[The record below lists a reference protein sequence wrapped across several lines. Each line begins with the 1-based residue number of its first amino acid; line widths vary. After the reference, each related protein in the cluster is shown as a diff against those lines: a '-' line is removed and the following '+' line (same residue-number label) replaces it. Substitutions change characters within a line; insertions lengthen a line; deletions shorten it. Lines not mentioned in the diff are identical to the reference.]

1 MNDNSNKDNDT
12 NQKILNLNLFTNDNN
27 SQINNSFLT
36 SIKQTTNEDIHK
48 INGTNENSSDSEEE
62 NYTLLKNILTF
73 YQKGEFSHLL
83 KLIDTV
89 NAPYY
94 SFFYWKISYIK
105 ILSYQEIIRYKMYKY
120 FKEKKIRKINNYFSI
135 ILNSIIEIIMNLN
148 NISNNKNNNNFRDI
162 YSKSVKSPL
171 FISFK
176 KENKKENKKYLNDQI
191 KIKKIIPGMI
201 ETIIS
206 YLLEYCFNFAKY
218 CIYKNRIYD
227 SIAIL
232 SLGMR
237 LIQKCFMF
245 VTSPDILLWACNLCL
260 FLSSLL
266 ITTKNYSTA
275 KNYIIFTLLMCFIG
289 LEIRLNNN
297 KDIHFFMRINLD
309 SNNEMF
315 LNKIFFIMSI
325 AFYHFGICLENEN
338 NITRAISLYKQ
349 SNYFY
354 NKITE
359 QFQEESDFNLF
370 IDNIINRLYLRLKLI
385 AFIKSEEKN
394 KKVVKEE
401 VKLPKEKVKSFEIE
415 AIKKKEKKYEKVK
428 HFIES
433 LKLIELDDDEPDLLN
448 KVRGKPYSKK
458 VGIPTKN
465 IHILNYLLD
474 NKFNNFLNKTDKLE
488 INNLSDEARIKIQ
501 REIRYIKREELEKYL
516 NYKKD
521 KKLKINVNEEI
532 KFKRNNS
539 KFKNYSL
546 NYKIKNNQNLFN
558 IKRKFNNIL
567 TSNCKNSQPENN
579 NKLLIKSFS
588 DENIFKS
595 SLLNINTNKKIIN
608 EQNNKFTRKMSLNLK
623 SQITLFKDNIKN
635 INNSNMLGLE
645 NTFNTLIN
653 IPESSSYRNYSS
665 LLDLKTS
672 KKSRCDR
679 TIDSNYLLKLNNTNK
694 KLSPSS
700 ISSSNI
706 NNLKDLK
713 NNIFQKDKNK
723 LNNKMKALSKSLSYN
738 SNNKAQYKINN
749 NKSKSLLYNSKT
761 NRNLNKSKSQLN
773 NFSADIFN
781 KKLKLKKKYLDSQFV
796 RELKFQ
802 KELLKCKSVE
812 VYNNETNDSL
822 LNILNNSFNKQKI
835 YNNCDMYYN
844 RKLKDFMD
852 KNNAPDEKEQLNML
866 NMTLKK
872 DKNEENEENEEKPH
886 TLSYDSNASEKK
898 LKRRGGL
905 KEKYLNHNYFFLERI
920 MMQINKIN
928 KKKKLI
934 NLKLKENR
942 NKIINKNKDNKSE
955 NKYENILND
964 IESIKI

>member
-1 MNDNSNKDNDT
+1 MNDNSNRDNDT

-36 SIKQTTNEDIHK
+36 SRKLSTNEDNLK
-48 INGTNENSSDSEEE
+48 INDTNENSSDSEEE

-94 SFFYWKISYIK
+94 SFFYWKIAYIK
-105 ILSYQEIIRYKMYKY
+105 ILSYQEILRYKMYKY
-120 FKEKKIRKINNYFSI
+120 FKEKRIRKINSYFSI
-135 ILNSIIEIIMNLN
+135 ILNSIMEIIMNLN
-148 NISNNKNNNNFRDI
+148 IISNNKNNNNFRDI
-162 YSKSVKSPL
+162 YSKSVKSPM

-176 KENKKENKKYLNDQI
+176 KESKKENKKYLNDQI

-206 YLLEYCFNFAKY
+206 HLLEYCFNFAKY

-227 SIAIL
+227 GIAIL

-237 LIQKCFMF
+237 LIQKTFVF
-245 VTSPDILLWACNLCL
+245 VTSPDTLLWACNLCL

-275 KNYIIFTLLMCFIG
+275 KKYIIFILLMCLIG

-315 LNKIFFIMSI
+315 LNRIYFIMSI

-354 NKITE
+354 NKITD
-359 QFQEESDFNLF
+359 QFQEEKDFNLF
-370 IDNIINRLYLRLKLI
+370 IDSIINRLYLRLKLI
-385 AFIKSEEKN
+385 SFIKSEEKN

-415 AIKKKEKKYEKVK
+415 TIKKKEKKYEKVK

-488 INNLSDEARIKIQ
+488 INNLSDEERIKIQ
-501 REIRYIKREELEKYL
+501 REIRCIKREELEKYL

-546 NYKIKNNQNLFN
+546 NYKVKNNKNLFN
-558 IKRKFNNIL
+558 VKRKFNNIL
-567 TSNCKNSQPENN
+567 TSNYKNSQPENN
-579 NKLLIKSFS
+579 NNKLLIKSLS

-595 SLLNINTNKKIIN
+595 SLLNIKTNKKNIN
-608 EQNNKFTRKMSLNLK
+608 EYNNKFTRKMSLNLK
-623 SQITLFKDNIKN
+623 SQISLFKDNIKN

-653 IPESSSYRNYSS
+653 IPESSTYRNYSS

-672 KKSRCDR
+672 KKTRYDR
-679 TIDSNYLLKLNNTNK
+679 TNDSNYMLKLNNTNK

-700 ISSSNI
+700 ISSFNNNI
-706 NNLKDLK
+706 KDLK

-723 LNNKMKALSKSLSYN
+723 LNIKMKTLSESLSYN

-749 NKSKSLLYNSKT
+749 NKSKLLLYNSKT
-761 NRNLNKSKSQLN
+761 NRNFNKSKSQLN
-773 NFSADIFN
+773 YFSADIFN

-835 YNNCDMYYN
+835 YNDCDMYYN
-844 RKLKDFMD
+844 RKLKDFMN
-852 KNNAPDEKEQLNML
+852 KNSVPDEKEQLNML
-866 NMTLKK
+866 NMILKK
-872 DKNEENEENEEKPH
+872 EKTEENEEKPH
-886 TLSYDSNASEKK
+886 TLSYDSNPNEKK

-920 MMQINKIN
+920 MMQINKLN

-942 NKIINKNKDNKSE
+942 NKIININKVHKNE
-955 NKYENILND
+955 NENENILYD
-964 IESIKI
+964 IDSIKI

>member
-1 MNDNSNKDNDT
+1 MNDNSNRDNDT

-36 SIKQTTNEDIHK
+36 SRKLSTNEDNLK
-48 INGTNENSSDSEEE
+48 INDTNENSSDSEEE

-94 SFFYWKISYIK
+94 SFFYWKIAYIK
-105 ILSYQEIIRYKMYKY
+105 ILSYQEILRYKMYKY
-120 FKEKKIRKINNYFSI
+120 FKEKRIRKINSYFSI
-135 ILNSIIEIIMNLN
+135 ILNSIMEIIMNLN
-148 NISNNKNNNNFRDI
+148 IISNNKNNNFRDI
-162 YSKSVKSPL
+162 YSKSVKSPM

-176 KENKKENKKYLNDQI
+176 KESKKENKKYLNDQI

-206 YLLEYCFNFAKY
+206 HLLEYCFNFAKY

-227 SIAIL
+227 GIAIL

-237 LIQKCFMF
+237 LIQKTFVF
-245 VTSPDILLWACNLCL
+245 VTSPDTLLWACNLCL

-275 KNYIIFTLLMCFIG
+275 KNYIIFILLICLIG

-315 LNKIFFIMSI
+315 LNRIYFIMSI

-354 NKITE
+354 NKITD
-359 QFQEESDFNLF
+359 QFQEEKDFNLF
-370 IDNIINRLYLRLKLI
+370 IDSIINRLYLRLKLI
-385 AFIKSEEKN
+385 SFIKSEEKN

-415 AIKKKEKKYEKVK
+415 TIKKKEKKYEKVK

-488 INNLSDEARIKIQ
+488 INNLSDEERIKIQ
-501 REIRYIKREELEKYL
+501 REIRCIKREELEKYL

-546 NYKIKNNQNLFN
+546 NYKVKNNKNLFN
-558 IKRKFNNIL
+558 VKRKFNNIL
-567 TSNCKNSQPENN
+567 TSNYKNSQPENN
-579 NKLLIKSFS
+579 NNKLLIKSLS

-595 SLLNINTNKKIIN
+595 SLLNIKTNKKNIN
-608 EQNNKFTRKMSLNLK
+608 EYNNKFTRKMSLNLK
-623 SQITLFKDNIKN
+623 SQISLFKDNIKN

-653 IPESSSYRNYSS
+653 IPESSTYRNYSS

-672 KKSRCDR
+672 KKTRYDR
-679 TIDSNYLLKLNNTNK
+679 TNDSNYMLKLNNTNK

-700 ISSSNI
+700 ISSFNNNI
-706 NNLKDLK
+706 KDLK

-723 LNNKMKALSKSLSYN
+723 LNIKMKTLSESLSYN

-749 NKSKSLLYNSKT
+749 NKSKLLLYNSKT
-761 NRNLNKSKSQLN
+761 NRNFNKSKSQLN
-773 NFSADIFN
+773 YFSADIFN

-835 YNNCDMYYN
+835 YNDCDMYYN
-844 RKLKDFMD
+844 RKLKDFMN
-852 KNNAPDEKEQLNML
+852 KNSVPDEKEQLNML
-866 NMTLKK
+866 NMILKK
-872 DKNEENEENEEKPH
+872 EKTEENEEKPH
-886 TLSYDSNASEKK
+886 TLSYDSNPNEKK

-920 MMQINKIN
+920 MMQINKLN

-942 NKIINKNKDNKSE
+942 NKIININKVHKNE
-955 NKYENILND
+955 NENENILYD
-964 IESIKI
+964 IDSIKI

>member
-1 MNDNSNKDNDT
+1 MNDNSNRDNDT

-36 SIKQTTNEDIHK
+36 SRKLSTNEDNLK
-48 INGTNENSSDSEEE
+48 INDTNENSSDSEEE

-94 SFFYWKISYIK
+94 SFFYWKIAYIK
-105 ILSYQEIIRYKMYKY
+105 ILSYQEILRYKMYKY
-120 FKEKKIRKINNYFSI
+120 FKEKRIRKINSYFSI
-135 ILNSIIEIIMNLN
+135 ILNSIMEIIMNLN
-148 NISNNKNNNNFRDI
+148 IISNNKNNNNFRDI
-162 YSKSVKSPL
+162 YSKSVKSPM

-176 KENKKENKKYLNDQI
+176 KESKKENKKYLNDQI

-206 YLLEYCFNFAKY
+206 HLLEYCFNFAKY

-227 SIAIL
+227 GIAIL

-237 LIQKCFMF
+237 LIQKTFVF
-245 VTSPDILLWACNLCL
+245 VTSPDTLLWACNLCL

-275 KNYIIFTLLMCFIG
+275 KKYIIFILLMCLIG

-315 LNKIFFIMSI
+315 LNRIYFIMSI

-354 NKITE
+354 NKITD
-359 QFQEESDFNLF
+359 QFQEEKDFNLF
-370 IDNIINRLYLRLKLI
+370 IDSIINRLYLRLKLI
-385 AFIKSEEKN
+385 SFIKSEEKN

-415 AIKKKEKKYEKVK
+415 TIKKKEKKYEKVK

-488 INNLSDEARIKIQ
+488 INNLSDEERIKIQ
-501 REIRYIKREELEKYL
+501 REIRCIKREELEKYL

-546 NYKIKNNQNLFN
+546 NYKVKNNKNLFN
-558 IKRKFNNIL
+558 VKRKFNNIL
-567 TSNCKNSQPENN
+567 TSNYKNSQPENN
-579 NKLLIKSFS
+579 NNKLLIKSLS

-595 SLLNINTNKKIIN
+595 SLLNIKTNKKNIN
-608 EQNNKFTRKMSLNLK
+608 EYNNKFTRKMSLNLK
-623 SQITLFKDNIKN
+623 SQISLFKDNIKN

-653 IPESSSYRNYSS
+653 IPESSTYRNYSS

-672 KKSRCDR
+672 KKTRYDR
-679 TIDSNYLLKLNNTNK
+679 TNDSNYMLKLNNTNK

-700 ISSSNI
+700 ISSFNNNI
-706 NNLKDLK
+706 KDLK

-723 LNNKMKALSKSLSYN
+723 LNIKMKTLSESLSYN

-749 NKSKSLLYNSKT
+749 NKSKLLLYNSKT
-761 NRNLNKSKSQLN
+761 NRNFNKSKSQLN
-773 NFSADIFN
+773 YFSADIFN

-835 YNNCDMYYN
+835 YNDCDMYYN
-844 RKLKDFMD
+844 RKLKDFMN
-852 KNNAPDEKEQLNML
+852 KNSVPDEKEQLNML
-866 NMTLKK
+866 NMILKK
-872 DKNEENEENEEKPH
+872 EKTEENEEKPH
-886 TLSYDSNASEKK
+886 TLSFDSNPNEKK

-920 MMQINKIN
+920 MMQINKLN

-942 NKIINKNKDNKSE
+942 NKIININKIHKNE
-955 NKYENILND
+955 NENENILND
-964 IESIKI
+964 IDSIKI

>member
-1 MNDNSNKDNDT
+1 MNDNSNRDNDT

-36 SIKQTTNEDIHK
+36 SRKLSTNEDNLK
-48 INGTNENSSDSEEE
+48 INDTNENSSDSEEE

-94 SFFYWKISYIK
+94 SFFYWKIAYIK
-105 ILSYQEIIRYKMYKY
+105 ILSYQEILRYKMYKY
-120 FKEKKIRKINNYFSI
+120 FKEKRIRKINSYFSI
-135 ILNSIIEIIMNLN
+135 ILNSIMEIIMNLN
-148 NISNNKNNNNFRDI
+148 IISNNKNNNNFRDI
-162 YSKSVKSPL
+162 YSKSVKSPM

-206 YLLEYCFNFAKY
+206 HLLEYCFNFAKY

-227 SIAIL
+227 GIAIL

-237 LIQKCFMF
+237 LIQKTFVF
-245 VTSPDILLWACNLCL
+245 VTSPDTLLWACNLCL

-275 KNYIIFTLLMCFIG
+275 KKYIIFILLMCLIG

-315 LNKIFFIMSI
+315 LNRIYFIMSI

-354 NKITE
+354 NKITD
-359 QFQEESDFNLF
+359 QFQEEKDFNLF
-370 IDNIINRLYLRLKLI
+370 IDSIINRLYLRLKLI
-385 AFIKSEEKN
+385 SFIKSEEKN

-415 AIKKKEKKYEKVK
+415 TIKKKEKKYEKVK

-488 INNLSDEARIKIQ
+488 INNLSDEERIKIQ
-501 REIRYIKREELEKYL
+501 REIRCIKREELEKYL

-546 NYKIKNNQNLFN
+546 NYKVKNNKNLFN
-558 IKRKFNNIL
+558 VKRKFNNIL
-567 TSNCKNSQPENN
+567 TSNYKNSQPENN
-579 NKLLIKSFS
+579 NNKLLIKSLS

-595 SLLNINTNKKIIN
+595 SLLNIKTNKKNIN
-608 EQNNKFTRKMSLNLK
+608 EYNNKFTRKMSLNLK
-623 SQITLFKDNIKN
+623 SQISLFKDNIKN

-653 IPESSSYRNYSS
+653 IPESSTYRNYSS

-672 KKSRCDR
+672 KKTRYDR
-679 TIDSNYLLKLNNTNK
+679 TNDSNYMLKLNNTNK

-700 ISSSNI
+700 ISSFNNNI
-706 NNLKDLK
+706 KDLK

-723 LNNKMKALSKSLSYN
+723 LNIKMKTLSESLSYN

-749 NKSKSLLYNSKT
+749 NKSKLLLYNSKT
-761 NRNLNKSKSQLN
+761 NRNFNKSKSQLN
-773 NFSADIFN
+773 YFSADIFN

-835 YNNCDMYYN
+835 YNDCDMYYN
-844 RKLKDFMD
+844 RKLKDFMN
-852 KNNAPDEKEQLNML
+852 KNSVPDEKEQLNML
-866 NMTLKK
+866 NMILKK
-872 DKNEENEENEEKPH
+872 EKTEENEEKPH
-886 TLSYDSNASEKK
+886 TLSYDSNPNEKK

-920 MMQINKIN
+920 MMQINKLN

-942 NKIINKNKDNKSE
+942 NKIININKVHKNE
-955 NKYENILND
+955 NENENILYD
-964 IESIKI
+964 IDSIKI

>member
-1 MNDNSNKDNDT
+1 MNDNSNRDNDT

-36 SIKQTTNEDIHK
+36 SRKLSTNEDNLK
-48 INGTNENSSDSEEE
+48 INDTNENSSDSEEE

-94 SFFYWKISYIK
+94 SFFYWKIAYIK
-105 ILSYQEIIRYKMYKY
+105 ILSYQEILRYKMYKY
-120 FKEKKIRKINNYFSI
+120 FKEKRIRKINSYFSI
-135 ILNSIIEIIMNLN
+135 ILNSIMEIIMNLN
-148 NISNNKNNNNFRDI
+148 IISNNKNNNNFRDI
-162 YSKSVKSPL
+162 YSKSVKSPM

-176 KENKKENKKYLNDQI
+176 KESKKENKKYLNDQI

-206 YLLEYCFNFAKY
+206 HLLEYCFNFAKY

-227 SIAIL
+227 GIAIL

-237 LIQKCFMF
+237 LIQKTFVF
-245 VTSPDILLWACNLCL
+245 VTSPDTLLWACNLCL

-275 KNYIIFTLLMCFIG
+275 KNYIIFILLICLIG

-315 LNKIFFIMSI
+315 LNRIYFIMSI

-354 NKITE
+354 NKITD
-359 QFQEESDFNLF
+359 QFQEEKDFNLF
-370 IDNIINRLYLRLKLI
+370 IDSIINRLYLRLKLI
-385 AFIKSEEKN
+385 SFIKSEEKN

-401 VKLPKEKVKSFEIE
+401 VKIPKEKVKSFEIE
-415 AIKKKEKKYEKVK
+415 TIKKKEKKYEKVK

-488 INNLSDEARIKIQ
+488 INNLSDEERIKIQ
-501 REIRYIKREELEKYL
+501 REIRCIKREELEKYL

-546 NYKIKNNQNLFN
+546 NYKVKNNKNLFN
-558 IKRKFNNIL
+558 VKRKFNNIL
-567 TSNCKNSQPENN
+567 TSNYKNSQPENN
-579 NKLLIKSFS
+579 NNKLLIKSLS

-595 SLLNINTNKKIIN
+595 SLLNIKTNKKNIN
-608 EQNNKFTRKMSLNLK
+608 EYNNKFTRKMSLNLK
-623 SQITLFKDNIKN
+623 SQISLFKDNIKN

-653 IPESSSYRNYSS
+653 IPESSTYRNYSS

-672 KKSRCDR
+672 KKTRYDR
-679 TIDSNYLLKLNNTNK
+679 TNDSNYMLKLNNTNK

-700 ISSSNI
+700 ISSFNNNI
-706 NNLKDLK
+706 KDLK

-723 LNNKMKALSKSLSYN
+723 LNIKMKTLSESLSYN

-749 NKSKSLLYNSKT
+749 NKSKLLLYNSKT
-761 NRNLNKSKSQLN
+761 NRNFNKSKSQLN
-773 NFSADIFN
+773 YFSADIFN

-835 YNNCDMYYN
+835 YNDCDMYYN
-844 RKLKDFMD
+844 RKLKDFMN
-852 KNNAPDEKEQLNML
+852 KNSVPDEKEQLNML
-866 NMTLKK
+866 NMILKK
-872 DKNEENEENEEKPH
+872 EKTEENEEKPH
-886 TLSYDSNASEKK
+886 TLSYDSNPNEKK

-920 MMQINKIN
+920 MMQINKLN

-942 NKIINKNKDNKSE
+942 NKIININKVHKNE
-955 NKYENILND
+955 NENENILYD
-964 IESIKI
+964 IDSIKI

>member
-1 MNDNSNKDNDT
+1 MNDNSNRDNDT

-36 SIKQTTNEDIHK
+36 SRKLSTNEDNLK
-48 INGTNENSSDSEEE
+48 INDTNENSSDSEEE

-94 SFFYWKISYIK
+94 SFFYWKIAYIK
-105 ILSYQEIIRYKMYKY
+105 ILSYQEILRYKMYKY
-120 FKEKKIRKINNYFSI
+120 FKEKRIRKINSYFSI
-135 ILNSIIEIIMNLN
+135 ILNSIMEIIMNLN
-148 NISNNKNNNNFRDI
+148 IISNNKNNNNFRDI
-162 YSKSVKSPL
+162 YSKSVKSPM

-206 YLLEYCFNFAKY
+206 HLLEYCFNFAKY

-227 SIAIL
+227 GIAIL

-237 LIQKCFMF
+237 LIQKTFVF
-245 VTSPDILLWACNLCL
+245 VTSPDTLLWACNLCL

-275 KNYIIFTLLMCFIG
+275 KKYIIFILLMCLIG

-315 LNKIFFIMSI
+315 LNRIYFIMSI

-354 NKITE
+354 NKITD
-359 QFQEESDFNLF
+359 QFQEEKDFNLF
-370 IDNIINRLYLRLKLI
+370 IDSIINRLYLRLKLI
-385 AFIKSEEKN
+385 SFIKSEEKN

-401 VKLPKEKVKSFEIE
+401 VKIPKEKVKSFEIE
-415 AIKKKEKKYEKVK
+415 TIKKKEKKYEKVK

-488 INNLSDEARIKIQ
+488 INNLSDEERIKIQ
-501 REIRYIKREELEKYL
+501 REIRCIKREELEKYL

-546 NYKIKNNQNLFN
+546 NYKVKNNKNLFN
-558 IKRKFNNIL
+558 VKRKFNNIL
-567 TSNCKNSQPENN
+567 TSNYKNSQPENN
-579 NKLLIKSFS
+579 NNKLLIKSLS

-595 SLLNINTNKKIIN
+595 SLLNIKTNKKNIN
-608 EQNNKFTRKMSLNLK
+608 EYNNKFTRKMSLNLK
-623 SQITLFKDNIKN
+623 SQISLFKDNIKN

-653 IPESSSYRNYSS
+653 IPESSTYRNYSS

-672 KKSRCDR
+672 KKTRYDR
-679 TIDSNYLLKLNNTNK
+679 TNDSNYMLKLNNTNK

-700 ISSSNI
+700 ISSFNNNI
-706 NNLKDLK
+706 KDLK

-723 LNNKMKALSKSLSYN
+723 LNIKMKTLSESLSYN

-749 NKSKSLLYNSKT
+749 NKSKLLLYNSKT
-761 NRNLNKSKSQLN
+761 NRNFNKSKSQLN
-773 NFSADIFN
+773 YFSADIFN

-835 YNNCDMYYN
+835 YNDCDMYYN
-844 RKLKDFMD
+844 RKLKDFMN
-852 KNNAPDEKEQLNML
+852 KNSVPDEKEQLNML
-866 NMTLKK
+866 NMILKK
-872 DKNEENEENEEKPH
+872 EKTEENEEKPH
-886 TLSYDSNASEKK
+886 TLSFDSNPNEKK

-920 MMQINKIN
+920 MMQINKLN

-942 NKIINKNKDNKSE
+942 NKIININKVHKNE
-955 NKYENILND
+955 NENENILYD
-964 IESIKI
+964 IDSIKI

>member
-1 MNDNSNKDNDT
+1 MNDNSNRDNDT

-36 SIKQTTNEDIHK
+36 SRKLSTNEDNLK
-48 INGTNENSSDSEEE
+48 INDTNENSSDSEEE

-94 SFFYWKISYIK
+94 SFFYWKIAYIK
-105 ILSYQEIIRYKMYKY
+105 ILSYQEILRYKMYKY
-120 FKEKKIRKINNYFSI
+120 FKEKRIRKINSYFSI
-135 ILNSIIEIIMNLN
+135 ILNSIMEIIMNLN
-148 NISNNKNNNNFRDI
+148 IISNNKNNNNFRDI
-162 YSKSVKSPL
+162 YSKSVKSPM

-176 KENKKENKKYLNDQI
+176 KESKKENKKYLNDQI

-206 YLLEYCFNFAKY
+206 HLLEYCFNFAKY

-227 SIAIL
+227 GIAIL

-237 LIQKCFMF
+237 LIQKTFVF
-245 VTSPDILLWACNLCL
+245 VTSPDTLLWACNLCL

-275 KNYIIFTLLMCFIG
+275 KNYIIFILLICLIG

-315 LNKIFFIMSI
+315 LNRIYFIMSI

-354 NKITE
+354 NKITD
-359 QFQEESDFNLF
+359 QFQEEKDFNLF
-370 IDNIINRLYLRLKLI
+370 IDSIINRLYLRLKLI
-385 AFIKSEEKN
+385 SFIKSEEKN

-415 AIKKKEKKYEKVK
+415 TIKKKEKKYEKVK

-488 INNLSDEARIKIQ
+488 INNLSDEERIKIQ
-501 REIRYIKREELEKYL
+501 REIRCIKREELEKYL

-546 NYKIKNNQNLFN
+546 NYKVKNNKNLFN
-558 IKRKFNNIL
+558 VKRKFNNIL
-567 TSNCKNSQPENN
+567 TSNYKNSQPENN
-579 NKLLIKSFS
+579 NNKLLIKSLS

-595 SLLNINTNKKIIN
+595 SLLNIKTNKKNIN
-608 EQNNKFTRKMSLNLK
+608 EYNNKFTRKMSLNLK
-623 SQITLFKDNIKN
+623 SQISLFKDNIKN

-653 IPESSSYRNYSS
+653 IPESSTYRNYSS

-672 KKSRCDR
+672 KKTRYDR
-679 TIDSNYLLKLNNTNK
+679 TNDSNYMLKLNNTNK

-700 ISSSNI
+700 ISSFNNNI
-706 NNLKDLK
+706 KDLK

-723 LNNKMKALSKSLSYN
+723 LNIKMKTLSESLSYN

-749 NKSKSLLYNSKT
+749 NKSKLLLYNSKT
-761 NRNLNKSKSQLN
+761 NRNFNKSKSQLN
-773 NFSADIFN
+773 YFSADIFN

-835 YNNCDMYYN
+835 YNDCDMYYN
-844 RKLKDFMD
+844 RKLKDFMN
-852 KNNAPDEKEQLNML
+852 KNSVPDEKEQLNML
-866 NMTLKK
+866 NMILKK
-872 DKNEENEENEEKPH
+872 EKTEENEEKPH
-886 TLSYDSNASEKK
+886 TLSYDSNPNEKK

-920 MMQINKIN
+920 MMQINKLN

-942 NKIINKNKDNKSE
+942 NKIININKVHKNE
-955 NKYENILND
+955 NENENILYD
-964 IESIKI
+964 IDSIKI

>member
-1 MNDNSNKDNDT
+1 MNDNSNRDNDT

-36 SIKQTTNEDIHK
+36 SRKLSTNEDNLK
-48 INGTNENSSDSEEE
+48 INDTNENSSDSEEE

-94 SFFYWKISYIK
+94 SFFYWKIAYIK
-105 ILSYQEIIRYKMYKY
+105 ILSYQEILRYKMYKY
-120 FKEKKIRKINNYFSI
+120 FKEKRIRKINSYFSI
-135 ILNSIIEIIMNLN
+135 ILNSIMEIIMNLN
-148 NISNNKNNNNFRDI
+148 IISNNKNNNNFRDI
-162 YSKSVKSPL
+162 YSKSVKSPM

-206 YLLEYCFNFAKY
+206 HLLEYCFNFAKY

-227 SIAIL
+227 GIAIL

-237 LIQKCFMF
+237 LIQKTFVF
-245 VTSPDILLWACNLCL
+245 VTSPDTLLWACNLCL

-275 KNYIIFTLLMCFIG
+275 KKYIIFILLMCLIG

-315 LNKIFFIMSI
+315 LNRIYFIMSI

-354 NKITE
+354 NKITD
-359 QFQEESDFNLF
+359 QFQEEKDFNLF
-370 IDNIINRLYLRLKLI
+370 IDSIINRLYLRLKLI
-385 AFIKSEEKN
+385 SFIKSEEKN

-415 AIKKKEKKYEKVK
+415 TIKKKEKKYEKVK

-488 INNLSDEARIKIQ
+488 INNLSDEERIKIQ
-501 REIRYIKREELEKYL
+501 REIRCIKREELEKYL

-546 NYKIKNNQNLFN
+546 NYKVKNNKNLFN
-558 IKRKFNNIL
+558 VKRKFNNIL
-567 TSNCKNSQPENN
+567 TSNYKNSQPENN
-579 NKLLIKSFS
+579 NNKLLIKSLS

-595 SLLNINTNKKIIN
+595 SLLNIKTNKKNIN
-608 EQNNKFTRKMSLNLK
+608 EYNNKFTRKMSLNLK
-623 SQITLFKDNIKN
+623 SQISLFKDNIKN

-653 IPESSSYRNYSS
+653 IPESSTYRNYSS
-665 LLDLKTS
+665 LLVLKTS
-672 KKSRCDR
+672 KKTRYDR
-679 TIDSNYLLKLNNTNK
+679 TNDSNYMLKLNNTNK

-700 ISSSNI
+700 ISSFNNNI
-706 NNLKDLK
+706 KDLK

-723 LNNKMKALSKSLSYN
+723 LNIKMKTLSESLSYN

-749 NKSKSLLYNSKT
+749 NKSKLLLYNSKT
-761 NRNLNKSKSQLN
+761 NRNFNKSKSQLN
-773 NFSADIFN
+773 YFSADIFN

-835 YNNCDMYYN
+835 YNDCDMYYN
-844 RKLKDFMD
+844 RKLKDFMN
-852 KNNAPDEKEQLNML
+852 KNSVPDEKEQLNML
-866 NMTLKK
+866 NMILKK
-872 DKNEENEENEEKPH
+872 EKTEENEEKPH
-886 TLSYDSNASEKK
+886 TLSFDSNPNEKK

-920 MMQINKIN
+920 MMQINKLN

-942 NKIINKNKDNKSE
+942 NKIININKIHKNE
-955 NKYENILND
+955 NENENILND
-964 IESIKI
+964 IDSIKI

>member
-1 MNDNSNKDNDT
+1 MNDNSNRDNDT

-36 SIKQTTNEDIHK
+36 SRKLSTNEDNLK
-48 INGTNENSSDSEEE
+48 INDTNENSSDSEEE

-94 SFFYWKISYIK
+94 SFFYWKIAYIK
-105 ILSYQEIIRYKMYKY
+105 ILSYQEILRYKMYKY
-120 FKEKKIRKINNYFSI
+120 FKEKRIRKINSYFSI
-135 ILNSIIEIIMNLN
+135 ILNSIMEIIMNLN
-148 NISNNKNNNNFRDI
+148 IISNNKNNNNFRDI
-162 YSKSVKSPL
+162 YSKSVKSPM

-176 KENKKENKKYLNDQI
+176 KESKKENKKYLNDQI

-206 YLLEYCFNFAKY
+206 HLLEYCFNFAKY

-227 SIAIL
+227 GIAIL

-237 LIQKCFMF
+237 LIQKTFVF
-245 VTSPDILLWACNLCL
+245 VTSPDTLLWACNLCL

-275 KNYIIFTLLMCFIG
+275 KKYIIFILLMCLIG

-315 LNKIFFIMSI
+315 LNRIYFIMSI

-354 NKITE
+354 NKITD
-359 QFQEESDFNLF
+359 QFQEEKDFNLF
-370 IDNIINRLYLRLKLI
+370 IDSIINRLYLRLKLI
-385 AFIKSEEKN
+385 SFIKSEEKN

-401 VKLPKEKVKSFEIE
+401 VKIPKEKVKSFEIE
-415 AIKKKEKKYEKVK
+415 TIKKKEKKYEKVK

-488 INNLSDEARIKIQ
+488 INNLSDEERIKIQ
-501 REIRYIKREELEKYL
+501 REIRCIKREELEKYL

-546 NYKIKNNQNLFN
+546 NYKVKNNKNLFN
-558 IKRKFNNIL
+558 VKRKFNNIL
-567 TSNCKNSQPENN
+567 TSNYKNSQPENN
-579 NKLLIKSFS
+579 NNKLLIKSLS

-595 SLLNINTNKKIIN
+595 SLLNIKTNKKNIN
-608 EQNNKFTRKMSLNLK
+608 EYNNKFTRKMSLNLK
-623 SQITLFKDNIKN
+623 SQISLFKDNIKN

-653 IPESSSYRNYSS
+653 IPESSTYRNYSS

-672 KKSRCDR
+672 KKTRYDR
-679 TIDSNYLLKLNNTNK
+679 TNDSNYMLKLNNTNK

-700 ISSSNI
+700 ISSFNNNI
-706 NNLKDLK
+706 KDLK

-723 LNNKMKALSKSLSYN
+723 LNIKMKTLSESLSYN

-749 NKSKSLLYNSKT
+749 NKSKLLLYNSKT
-761 NRNLNKSKSQLN
+761 NRNFNKSKSQLN
-773 NFSADIFN
+773 YFSADIFN

-835 YNNCDMYYN
+835 YNDCDMYYN
-844 RKLKDFMD
+844 RKLKDFMN
-852 KNNAPDEKEQLNML
+852 KNSVPDEKEQLNML
-866 NMTLKK
+866 NMILKK
-872 DKNEENEENEEKPH
+872 EKTEENEEKPH
-886 TLSYDSNASEKK
+886 TLSYDSNPNEKK

-920 MMQINKIN
+920 MMQINKLN

-942 NKIINKNKDNKSE
+942 NKIININKIHKNE
-955 NKYENILND
+955 NENENILND
-964 IESIKI
+964 IDSIKI